1 MATLKISDLSVG
13 DWVEIDHEYY
23 GWQPAQINVCGDLGI
38 GAYFKDIDPE
48 EEYDCT
54 LSQARPI
61 PITAEILET
70 NGFMLL
76 SDSFSTYEY
85 ATLLGKMLRSTRVYL
100 DAPQS
105 ISVSLQDTT
114 IERGFYHREKTSVR
128 ILRDELYVH
137 DLQHALRLAGVDK
150 EINL

>member
-13 DWVEIDHEYY
+13 DWVEIDHGDF

-61 PITAEILET
+61 PITAEILEK
-70 NGFMLL
+70 NGWKL
-76 SDSFSTYEY
+76 SKSNWFEFEDGEWKINIWIGKSKCNIEISQKREIYTSTY
-85 ATLLGKMLRSTRVYL
+85 ADIQVVKSNINT
-100 DAPQS
+100 
-105 ISVSLQDTT
+105 
-114 IERGFYHREKTSVR
+114 
-128 ILRDELYVH
+128 
-137 DLQHALRLAGVDK
+137 LQHALRLAGVDK